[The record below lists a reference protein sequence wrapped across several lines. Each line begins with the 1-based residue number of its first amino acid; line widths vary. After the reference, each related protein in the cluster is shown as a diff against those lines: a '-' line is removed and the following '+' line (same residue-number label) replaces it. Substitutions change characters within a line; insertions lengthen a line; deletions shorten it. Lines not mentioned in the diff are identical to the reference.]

1 MKTSKLIIAGL
12 LLAIALPASVGTAF
26 AQEARLR
33 AARVGGPD
41 VATIEKMGTFY
52 AQVLGLKE
60 IRRETRADDKTFLEI
75 IMNFGATKEA
85 ATAATSPKVV
95 LITAAKGTQF
105 PPLVSNMVFEVTDAA
120 ATAAKATAAGGTV
133 SRAPVVSA
141 TSGSAVGFINDPA
154 GNRIEII
161 QPKK

>member
-1 MKTSKLIIAGL
+1 MKTSRL
-12 LLAIALPASVGTAF
+12 LLAALAAAIALPAS
-26 AQEARLR
+26 AQEVRLR

-41 VATIEKMGTFY
+41 PATIEKMGKFY
-52 AQVLGLKE
+52 EQVFGLKE
-60 IRRETRADDKTFLEI
+60 IRRETRANDATFLEI

-85 ATAATSPKVV
+85 ATAALTPKVV

-105 PPLVSNMVFEVTDAA
+105 PPLVSNLVFEVSDAK
-120 ATAAKATAAGGTV
+120 ATAAKAAAAGGTV
-133 SRAPVVSA
+133 SREPAPSTSPTSTSA
-141 TSGSAVGFINDPA
+141 AIGFVNDPA

>member
-1 MKTSKLIIAGL
+1 MKTLM
-12 LLAIALPASVGTAF
+12 LAALAAVTLALPAS
-26 AQEARLR
+26 AQEVRLR

-52 AQVLGLKE
+52 AQVFGLKE
-60 IRRETRADDKTFLEI
+60 IRREVRANDATFLEI

-85 ATAATSPKVV
+85 AMAATTPKIV
-95 LITAAKGTQF
+95 LITAAKGTVF
-105 PPLVSNMVFEVTDAA
+105 PHPTSNLIFEVSDAA
-120 ATAAKATAAGGTV
+120 AVAAKVPAAGGVVT
-133 SRAPVVSA
+133 RAPTPSTNPASTSA
-141 TSGSAVGFINDPA
+141 AIGFVNDPA